1 MNPGSRLVAL
11 RRTVVLEVG
20 RVPSTAF
27 GRAERPA
34 GWECRQ
40 TAGPGK
46 TRGVAD
52 WGESRD
58 AAVRALVRRL
68 KVHGYTGRYRV
79 VER

>member
-1 MNPGSRLVAL
+1 MNPGSRRVAL
-11 RRTVVLEVG
+11 RRSVVLEVR
-20 RVPSTAF
+20 RVPSATF

-46 TRGVAD
+46 TRGVAE
-52 WGESRD
+52 WGETRD
-58 AAVRALVRRL
+58 AAVRAFVRRL
-68 KVHGYTGRYRV
+68 KDHGYTGRYRL

>member
-1 MNPGSRLVAL
+1 MNPGSRRVAL
-11 RRTVVLEVG
+11 RRTVVLEVR
-20 RVPSTAF
+20 RVPSATF

-40 TAGPGK
+40 EAGPGK

-52 WGESRD
+52 RGVTRC
-58 AAVRALVRRL
+58 AAVGAFVRRL
-68 KVHGYTGRYRV
+68 KAHGYSGRYRV